1 MIAMMIMMTMQR
13 GIGIILLAAAFTV
26 AAAAAAPARAQ
37 PTINLLD
44 NQRPKDKATLDREA
58 QQDEAYR
65 KATKKIPVQQPPT
78 DPWGSIRTPEPVK
91 PAVTAKQK
99 KN

>member
-26 AAAAAAPARAQ
+26 AVAPARAQ

-44 NQRPKDKATLDREA
+44 NQRPKDQATLDREA

>member
-1 MIAMMIMMTMQR
+1 MMIMMTMQR

-26 AAAAAAPARAQ
+26 TAAPARAQ

-44 NQRPKDKATLDREA
+44 NQRPKDQATLDREA

-78 DPWGSIRTPEPVK
+78 DPWGSIRTPEPIK

>member
-26 AAAAAAPARAQ
+26 APAPARAQ
-37 PTINLLD
+37 ANFNLLD
-44 NQRPKDKATLDREA
+44 NQRPKDQATLDREA

>member
-1 MIAMMIMMTMQR
+1 MMIMMTMQR

-26 AAAAAAPARAQ
+26 AAAPARAQ
-37 PTINLLD
+37 PTFNLLD

>member
-1 MIAMMIMMTMQR
+1 MMIMMTMQR
-13 GIGIILLAAAFTV
+13 GIGIILLAAAFIV
-26 AAAAAAPARAQ
+26 AAAPARAQ

-44 NQRPKDKATLDREA
+44 NQRPKDQATLDRED